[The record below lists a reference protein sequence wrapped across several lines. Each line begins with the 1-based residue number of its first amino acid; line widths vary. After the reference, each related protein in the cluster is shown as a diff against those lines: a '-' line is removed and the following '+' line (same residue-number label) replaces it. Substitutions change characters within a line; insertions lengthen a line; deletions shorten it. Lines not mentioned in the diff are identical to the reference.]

1 MYAVNVCS
9 HAKSIHLSSVHIDV
23 VDFVKKKKIA
33 NHCRYVIKWSHIIRN
48 VISTQIYDYEKR
60 ACVCYFF
67 HITKKKIRYSRLQ
80 QHRLKFIFTTLP
92 HFPSRGTNSN
102 FAKKNIQIELNNNN
116 NNKNED
122 DTIICKLF
130 DKSYTP
136 QNAGLIIVREKNA
149 NMWTSIP
156 HFA

>member
-1 MYAVNVCS
+1 MCVLFFPYHQKKNQVFEVTTT
-9 HAKSIHLSSVHIDV
+9 SV
-23 VDFVKKKKIA
+23 KI
-33 NHCRYVIKWSHIIRN
+33 YFYDPTPLPFKRN
-48 VISTQIYDYEKR
+48 
-60 ACVCYFF
+60 
-67 HITKKKIRYSRLQ
+67 
-80 QHRLKFIFTTLP
+80 KFKF
-92 HFPSRGTNSN
+92 RE
-102 FAKKNIQIELNNNN
+102 KKNIQIELNNNN
-116 NNKNED
+116 NDKNED